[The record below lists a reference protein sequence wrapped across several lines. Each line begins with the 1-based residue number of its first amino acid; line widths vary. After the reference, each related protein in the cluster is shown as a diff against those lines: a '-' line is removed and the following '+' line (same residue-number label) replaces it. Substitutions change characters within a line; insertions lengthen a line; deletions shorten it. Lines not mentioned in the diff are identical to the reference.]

1 MRWRRESSL
10 NLEQS
15 EEMATELIF
24 EWARWHERKYKA
36 LKAMYHVPNEGK
48 RTARSGARLKKQG
61 MKSGVSDIC
70 LPYASSG
77 YSNLYIELKV
87 GKNTPTKE
95 QIAFIEL
102 INEIGGKGL
111 IVYEADNAIEV
122 IESYLNGTI
131 DSIVAKDNIYPPRQ
145 HRRSNKSYIG
155 FCGKDC
161 RDCEN
166 TDCLGRTVK

>member
-1 MRWRRESSL
+1 M
-10 NLEQS
+10 NPGHS
-15 EEMATELIF
+15 EEQATALIF

-36 LKAMYHVPNEGK
+36 LQAMYHVPNEGRRSAQTGAKLK
-48 RTARSGARLKKQG
+48 RQG

-70 LPYASSG
+70 LPYASCG

-95 QIAFIEL
+95 QEAFIEL

-111 IVYEADNAIEV
+111 IVYEADNAIKV
-122 IESYLNGTI
+122 IESYLDGTI
-131 DSIVAKDNIYPPRQ
+131 DSLETKDNIYPPRQ
-145 HRRSNKSYIG
+145 RRRSNKSYIG

-161 RDCEN
+161 RGCED
-166 TDCLGRTVK
+166 TGCLGRTIK